1 MKNVFLKIL
10 APFSLVFLFAACGD
24 DSSSSPDP
32 ENASSDSAYS
42 QPASDSDED
51 ESSDSREGEV
61 SSSAA
66 EEGGEEE
73 SSSSSA
79 EEESSSSERYAWQ
92 HLNKNLSYGELVDET
107 ENGTVVY
114 KTIKIGNH
122 TWMAEN
128 MRILSPYSND
138 RDEKYG
144 SMYYGYDAVCPAGWH
159 IPSMAE
165 WNTLFDLDVLNGEL
179 WQEAGVKDESFKV
192 ATNATGFS
200 ALPGGRFWNSY
211 RDEATIEFL
220 SADTATYRNPSTG
233 WYSTVYKG
241 VEVRTSYA
249 GLKVMTNYE
258 AYTVL
263 YYVRCIMNPE
273 GFDYIVNY
281 LEKDLLGKPEMNC
294 SETLKDKTAYVA
306 HDYKKAVCKQDETTQ
321 EWQWVKEDLDWM
333 KE

>member
-107 ENGTVVY
+107 DDGPIVY

-128 MRILSPYSND
+128 MRSISLYSND

-144 SMYYGYDAVCPAGWH
+144 DMYLAYQVECPSGWH
-159 IPSMAE
+159 VPSMKE
-165 WNTLFDLDVLNGEL
+165 WQTLFREDVLDGVL
-179 WQEAGVKDESFKV
+179 WIEAGASEKNYEKC
-192 ATNATGFS
+192 TNASGFS
-200 ALPGGRFWNSY
+200 ALPGGTNWRTY
-211 RDEATIEFL
+211 REEAAIDFL
-220 SADTATYRNPSTG
+220 SSDTTTWRETSTG
-233 WYSTVYKG
+233 ITYTRSQG
-241 VEVRTSYA
+241 VTIGGSESNLRYMSNA
-249 GLKVMTNYE
+249 G
-258 AYTVL
+258 AYNVSF
-263 YYVRCIMNPE
+263 YVRCIMDPE

-281 LEKDLLGKPEMNC
+281 LEIDLLGKPEMNC

-306 HDYKKAVCKQDETTQ
+306 HDYKKAVCKQDESTL
-321 EWQWVKEDLDWM
+321 EWSWVKEDLDWM